1 MLASEE
7 QMEINHGEEINLYS
21 LFLRGVNVMIKKWL
35 KKNLFLIIFCIVVLV
50 LIITGVDS
58 YVSDRN
64 HNRTIKA
71 SNKAIVELKQDR
83 KASEKRANVAD
94 KKAIKAEEEAR
105 VAEDQARYER
115 EEKEKHKAKIV
126 EIENEKKELRDKIA
140 ALDPPQIVVQTIEI
154 LRVSSEEIT
163 LQREPNGVLF
173 TLLAAREN
181 LNFLSE
187 FTLVKRQYGELQIS
201 LAKSEASEAGLMKAG
216 AKKDIALANKDI
228 TIKEKD
234 SQLGSWVLAEIEW
247 DKKYTASENRGKK
260 ARAKGRKEGTVIG
273 AVITTVFYFLL
284 KR

>member
-1 MLASEE
+1 
-7 QMEINHGEEINLYS
+7 
-21 LFLRGVNVMIKKWL
+21 MIKKWI
-35 KKNLFLIIFCIVVLV
+35 KKNLFFIIFGVVALA

-58 YVSDRN
+58 CISEYN
-64 HNRTIKA
+64 YNRTIKA

-83 KASEKRANVAD
+83 KASEKRADVAD

-105 VAEDQARYER
+105 AAEDQARIER

-126 EIENEKKELRDKIA
+126 EIENEKKELREKIA

-154 LRVSSEEIT
+154 LCVDSGEIT
-163 LQREPNGVLF
+163 LQQEPNGVLF

-201 LAKSEASEAGLMKAG
+201 LARSEASEAKLLKAV
-216 AKKDIALANKDI
+216 AKKDIALDNKDI
-228 TIKEKD
+228 TIKEQKG
-234 SQLGSWVLAEIEW
+234 QLGSWVLAEIEW
-247 DKKYTASENRGKK
+247 DKKFVASEKRGRRAK
-260 ARAKGRKEGTVIG
+260 AKGRKEGAVIG